1 MLYVSSGRPMVEQRA
16 LCVARSARW
25 RGVPRLKYPGGQPL
39 SRRVHCT
46 PEGSHYP
53 GGYTVPRRAATTHEG
68 HNAPGWGSHRR
79 HRRSPPARAGL
90 SPDFSGHSRRGSGD
104 APSPRMGRGV
114 ARSVGVR
121 VQAVAS
127 HAGGSTGFAQKL
139 KETALLRQYER
150 ANERVFVQSRFNPRL
165 AGASRHRRSPL
176 ATPDERGR
184 ADDPAWWADH
194 AATGGGVYLARW
206 YYRRVARFPARFAP
220 APHLAAARPGQTGH
234 RPGARAPGEDRRNL
248 QRPSGGVARWC
259 DAGHDV
265 RRIGRPP
272 ALL

>member
-1 MLYVSSGRPMVEQRA
+1 M
-16 LCVARSARW
+16 
-25 RGVPRLKYPGGQPL
+25 
-39 SRRVHCT
+39 
-46 PEGSHYP
+46 
-53 GGYTVPRRAATTHEG
+53 
-68 HNAPGWGSHRR
+68 
-79 HRRSPPARAGL
+79 
-90 SPDFSGHSRRGSGD
+90 
-104 APSPRMGRGV
+104 
-114 ARSVGVR
+114 R

-259 DAGHDV
+259 DAGHDEGASGG
-265 RRIGRPP
+265 RRRCSEKLPGVAGSLVTPRP
-272 ALL
+272 ALCAPCVVLPLSRRTPPDRVLLSARSEGDPQRRCAPMVCRRGAR